1 MKASNMKERKTT
13 ETKKKEKKTAE
24 MKQKRLRKMIKKLKS
39 QFFEMA

>member
-1 MKASNMKERKTT
+1 MKERKTT